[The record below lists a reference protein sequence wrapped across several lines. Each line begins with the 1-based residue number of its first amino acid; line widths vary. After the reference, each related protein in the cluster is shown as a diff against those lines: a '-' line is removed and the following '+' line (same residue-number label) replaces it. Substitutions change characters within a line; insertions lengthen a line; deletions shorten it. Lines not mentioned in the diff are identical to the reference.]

1 MQPVS
6 IKLEPIPTAAL
17 RCMNDGQ
24 VGLARAADQLA
35 RDSFAPRAAAYDE
48 AAEFPTENY
57 VDLRNAGLLTLRV
70 PARYGGHGVD
80 PLTFAM
86 CILAVSRGCAS
97 TGLTLTM
104 HTNVLGS
111 FVGGLGTPEQRRR
124 YFAETVEGG
133 RLFASITSEP
143 GASARERFVL
153 STTFT
158 EAEDGGYQVKGTKHF
173 CSLADAADYFFVS
186 GILDGSGG
194 GPENI
199 ISAMIR
205 SDMSGVS
212 VTSEW
217 DAVGMR
223 ATASHA
229 VNFDTVAPPE
239 AVFGPPGQLL
249 TADWGSF
256 SLGYAAVYL
265 GIAEAAYDH
274 ITDYVIG
281 RSWTPGGETMIH
293 HPATQQIVGQ
303 MSVAIQS
310 GRLMLVDAALTDRDA
325 DPTGAT
331 LAVNRAKHY
340 CAEVGVSVT
349 DAAMRLA
356 GGGGLL
362 KSSPLERLRRDA
374 LSGPV
379 MPPANDRCLETIGK
393 LECGLPAVT
402 IELT

>member
-1 MQPVS
+1 MT
-6 IKLEPIPTAAL
+6 IRLEPVPAAAARAMTAESLTLIETAD
-17 RCMNDGQ
+17 R
-24 VGLARAADQLA
+24 LAREK
-35 RDSFAPRAAAYDE
+35 FAGRAAGYD
-48 AAEFPTENY
+48 ASAEFPLENY
-57 VDLRNAGLLTLRV
+57 DDLREAGLLGLRV
-70 PARYGGHGVD
+70 PRDYGGLGVD

-86 CILAVSRGCAS
+86 CILSVARGCAS

-111 FVGGLGTPEQRRR
+111 FVGSLGTPDQRNW
-124 YFAETVEGG
+124 YFGEAIDDG

-143 GASARERFVL
+143 GASARDRFVL
-153 STTFT
+153 STTFSPT
-158 EAEDGGYQVKGTKHF
+158 ADGGYLVSGTKHF

-186 GILDGSGG
+186 GVIDGSGG
-194 GPENI
+194 GSDNI

-205 SDMSGVS
+205 SDMSGVE
-212 VTSEW
+212 VTAQW

-223 ATASHA
+223 ATSSH
-229 VNFDTVAPPE
+229 TVSYNTMAPAH
-239 AVFGPPGQLL
+239 AVFGPPGRILS
-249 TADWGSF
+249 ADWGSF

-265 GIAEAAYDH
+265 GIAEAAYQH
-274 ITDYVIG
+274 ITDYV
-281 RSWTPGGETMIH
+281 SEKTWTPEGETIIN
-293 HPATQQIVGQ
+293 HPGTQKAIGE

-310 GRLMLVDAALTDRDA
+310 GRLLLVDAALTDRHA
-325 DPTGAT
+325 DPTGAV
-331 LAVNRAKHY
+331 LAVNRAKQY
-340 CAEVGVSVT
+340 CAEVGASVT

>member
-1 MQPVS
+1 MALS
-6 IKLEPIPTAAL
+6 IEPIPSAAIRL
-17 RCMNDGQ
+17 MTNEE
-24 VGLARAADQLA
+24 LALAKIADELA
-35 RDSFAPRAAAYDE
+35 RDQFAPRAAHYDA
-48 AAEFPTENY
+48 AAEFPAENY
-57 VDLRNAGLLTLRV
+57 IDLRDAGLLTLRV
-70 PARYGGHGVD
+70 PREFGGHGLD
-80 PLTFAM
+80 PLGFAM
-86 CILAVSRGCAS
+86 CILAVARGCAS

-104 HTNVLGS
+104 HSNVLGS
-111 FVGGLGTPEQRRR
+111 FVGGLGTTEQQWR
-124 YFAETVEGG
+124 YFGEAVANG

-158 EAEDGGYQVKGTKHF
+158 PRERGGYRVEGTKHF

-186 GILDGSGG
+186 GIVKGSGG
-194 GPENI
+194 GADNL
-199 ISAMIR
+199 ISAMIP
-205 SDMSGVS
+205 SDSSGVS
-212 VTSEW
+212 VTGQW

-223 ATASHA
+223 ATASHTVEYDTA
-229 VNFDTVAPPE
+229 VSVDD
-239 AVFGPPGQLL
+239 VFGPPGRLL
-249 TADWGSF
+249 SADWGSF

-265 GIAEAAYDH
+265 GIAEAAYAY
-274 ITDYVIG
+274 ITDYVQQ
-281 RSWTPGGETMIH
+281 RTWTPDGATMVQYPSVQRSIGE
-293 HPATQQIVGQ
+293 

-310 GRLMLVDAALTDRDA
+310 GRLLLIDAALTDRIEEPVA
-325 DPTGAT
+325 SV
-331 LAVNRAKHY
+331 LAINRAKQY

-349 DAAMRLA
+349 DAAMRMA

-402 IELT
+402 VELT

>member
-1 MQPVS
+1 M
-6 IKLEPIPTAAL
+6 T
-17 RCMNDGQ
+17 DGQ
-24 VGLARAADQLA
+24 MALVHTADRLARE
-35 RDSFAPRAAAYDE
+35 RFAGRAAGYDA

-57 VDLRNAGLLTLRV
+57 VDLRDAGLLTLRV

-86 CILAVSRGCAS
+86 CILAVARGCAS

-111 FVGGLGTPEQRRR
+111 FVGGLGTAEQRRR
-124 YFAETVEGG
+124 YFAEAVEAG

-143 GASARERFVL
+143 GASARDRFVL

-158 EAEDGGYQVKGTKHF
+158 PDDAGGYHVQGTKHF

-186 GILDGSGG
+186 GIVEGSGG
-194 GPENI
+194 GPDNLV
-199 ISAMIR
+199 SAMIR
-205 SDMSGVS
+205 SDMSGVR
-212 VTSEW
+212 VTGEW

-223 ATASHA
+223 ATASHT
-229 VNFDTVAPPE
+229 VSFDTVASAE
-239 AVFGPPGQLL
+239 SVFGPPGRLL

-274 ITDYVIG
+274 ITDHVTS
-281 RSWTPGGETMIH
+281 RSWTPDGETMIH
-293 HPATQQIVGQ
+293 HPATQQTIGQ

-310 GRLMLVDAALTDRDA
+310 GRLMLVDAALTDRNA
-325 DPTGAT
+325 DPTGAV
-331 LAVNRAKHY
+331 LAVNRAKQY

>member
-1 MQPVS
+1 MSAESAQLV
-6 IKLEPIPTAAL
+6 ETAD
-17 RCMNDGQ
+17 R
-24 VGLARAADQLA
+24 LARE
-35 RDSFAPRAAAYDE
+35 RFAGRAAGYDA
-48 AAEFPTENY
+48 AAEFPSENY
-57 VDLRNAGLLTLRV
+57 DDLREAGLLALRI
-70 PARYGGHGVD
+70 PRDYGGLEAD
-80 PLTFAM
+80 PLTYAM
-86 CILAVSRGCAS
+86 CILAVARGCAS

-111 FVGGLGTPEQRRR
+111 FVGGLGTPEQQNW
-124 YFAETVEGG
+124 YFREAVDDG

-143 GASARERFVL
+143 GASARDRFVL
-153 STTFT
+153 STTFSPT
-158 EAEDGGYQVKGTKHF
+158 DDGGYRVSGTKHF

-186 GILDGSGG
+186 GIVDGSGG
-194 GPENI
+194 GPDNI

-205 SDMSGVS
+205 SDMSGVE
-212 VTSEW
+212 VTAQW

-223 ATASHA
+223 ATSSHT
-229 VNFDTVAPPE
+229 VTYNTVAP
-239 AVFGPPGQLL
+239 AHAIFGPPGRILS
-249 TADWGSF
+249 ADWGSF

-265 GIAEAAYDH
+265 GIAEAAYEY
-274 ITDYVIG
+274 ITDYA
-281 RSWTPGGETMIH
+281 SEKTWTPDGGAIIN
-293 HPATQQIVGQ
+293 HPSTQRNVGE

-310 GRLMLVDAALTDRDA
+310 GRLLLVDAALTDRNT
-325 DPTGAT
+325 DPTGAV
-331 LAVNRAKHY
+331 LAVNRAKQH
-340 CAEVGVSVT
+340 CAEVGASVT

-393 LECGLPAVT
+393 LECGLPALT

>member
-1 MQPVS
+1 MALS
-6 IKLEPIPTAAL
+6 IEPIPSAAIRL
-17 RCMNDGQ
+17 MTNEE
-24 VGLARAADQLA
+24 LALAKIADELA
-35 RDSFAPRAAAYDE
+35 RDQFASRAARYDA
-48 AAEFPTENY
+48 AAEFPAENY
-57 VDLRNAGLLTLRV
+57 IDLRDAGLLTLRV
-70 PARYGGHGVD
+70 PREFGGHGLD
-80 PLTFAM
+80 PLGFAM
-86 CILAVSRGCAS
+86 CILAVARGCAS

-111 FVGGLGTPEQRRR
+111 FVGGLGTTEQQWR
-124 YFAETVEGG
+124 YFGEAVANG

-158 EAEDGGYQVKGTKHF
+158 PRERGGYRVEGTKHF

-186 GILDGSGG
+186 GIVKGSGG
-194 GPENI
+194 GADNL
-199 ISAMIR
+199 ISAMIP
-205 SDMSGVS
+205 SDSSGVS
-212 VTSEW
+212 VTGQW

-223 ATASHA
+223 ATASHTVEYDTA
-229 VNFDTVAPPE
+229 VSVDD
-239 AVFGPPGQLL
+239 VFGPPGRLL
-249 TADWGSF
+249 SADWGSF

-265 GIAEAAYDH
+265 GIAEAAYAH
-274 ITDYVIG
+274 ITDYVQQ
-281 RSWTPGGETMIH
+281 RTWTPDGATMVQYPSVQRSIGE
-293 HPATQQIVGQ
+293 

-310 GRLMLVDAALTDRDA
+310 GRLLLIDAALTDRIE
-325 DPTGAT
+325 DPVASV
-331 LAVNRAKHY
+331 LAINRAKQY

-349 DAAMRLA
+349 DAAMRMA

-402 IELT
+402 VELT

>member
-1 MQPVS
+1 MT
-6 IKLEPIPTAAL
+6 IRLEPIPSAAARMMSDESVAL
-17 RCMNDGQ
+17 
-24 VGLARAADQLA
+24 VELAGRLANERFAGRAAGYD
-35 RDSFAPRAAAYDE
+35 AAA
-48 AAEFPTENY
+48 AFPVENY
-57 VDLRNAGLLTLRV
+57 ADLREAGLLTLRV
-70 PARYGGHGVD
+70 PVEYGGLAAD
-80 PLTFAM
+80 PLTYAM
-86 CILAVSRGCAS
+86 CILAVARGCAS

-111 FVGGLGTPEQRRR
+111 FVGGLGTEEQRSR
-124 YFAETVEGG
+124 YFGEAVEAGK
-133 RLFASITSEP
+133 LFASITSEP

-153 STTFT
+153 STTFSPT
-158 EAEDGGYQVKGTKHF
+158 DDGGYRVSGVKHF

-186 GILDGSGG
+186 GIIEGSGG
-194 GPENI
+194 GPDNI

-205 SDMSGVS
+205 SDVSGVE
-212 VTSEW
+212 VTGRW

-223 ATASHA
+223 ATSSHT
-229 VNFDTVAPPE
+229 VTYDTAAPAK
-239 AVFGPPGQLL
+239 AVFGPPGRILS
-249 TADWGSF
+249 ADWGSF

-265 GIAEAAYDH
+265 GIAEAAYGY
-274 ITDYVIG
+274 ITDYVNEK
-281 RSWTPGGETMIH
+281 SWTPESGAIINHPSTQKTIGE
-293 HPATQQIVGQ
+293 

-310 GRLMLVDAALTDRDA
+310 GRLLLVDAALTDRNA
-325 DPTGAT
+325 DPTDAV
-331 LAVNRAKHY
+331 LAVNRAKQY